1 MKENSVLNEHHK
13 EYKFPKYLQ
22 NKIDENLNV
31 GEEDAKSDLKNN
43 TLNKDIAIN
52 DETNLTTELKLKE
65 NSLSGTLMPS
75 IYTKNPNFKFVHLER
90 TCFTI
95 DENNTKG
102 IRN

>member
-1 MKENSVLNEHHK
+1 MKENSVLNQYHK
-13 EYKFPKYLQ
+13 EFKFPKYLQ
-22 NKIDENLNV
+22 NKIDEDFNV
-31 GEEDAKSDLKNN
+31 DEEEAKSDLEND

-52 DETNLTTELKLKE
+52 DGTNLTTELKLKE
-65 NSLSGTLMPS
+65 NSHSGTFMPS
-75 IYTKNPNFKFVHLER
+75 IYTNNPNFKFVHLEK